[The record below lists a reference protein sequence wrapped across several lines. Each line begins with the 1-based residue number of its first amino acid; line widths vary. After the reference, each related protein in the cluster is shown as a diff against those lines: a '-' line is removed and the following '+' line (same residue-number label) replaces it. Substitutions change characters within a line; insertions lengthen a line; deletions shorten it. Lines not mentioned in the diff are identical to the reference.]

1 MSHSGPLD
9 ALRARLQVLTA
20 PHNIFPA
27 TTWGNPRVMTEVLKK
42 IKRDLESEGAESI
55 NSDRVQVSLAN
66 FVKTQRVENFTQ
78 LKYLCHGLLLP
89 VADNSGCILDSEPLF
104 DRLLE
109 IVSIRKN
116 QAKQFRKCFQG
127 LLGAYFAFDL
137 HTAIEGD
144 GAQVQNWRRLRTF
157 LSDHLPRLLIEAQG
171 RESVPEWLQVLTDH
185 KNLLGET
192 PCLRYSAALV
202 NGDTELLK
210 SACTRLGITATSWIW
225 TDAMMAYLDRVC
237 SSNDREFN
245 AGLPNLLKLVNGRF
259 ALRRDVQAGA
269 RAHFI
274 RWYSE
279 RARVWL
285 SGRVADYQ
293 SRMEVAPAG
302 VKVQD
307 LGYRWGSC
315 GKGDWL
321 YFHWKTILLPTR
333 IAEYVVV
340 HEIAHLHEPHHT
352 PAFWLR
358 VERAMPDYAQR
369 RAWLAEHGI
378 DVEGI

>member
-1 MSHSGPLD
+1 MLAPVKSTGRRMGGSTAESEVCIQVDDLQFAIRRSSRRRTMQITVERTGELILSAPPD
-9 ALRARLQVLTA
+9 VGIDQLRDFVSEKRFWIYTKLAEKERLQRQV
-20 PHNIFPA
+20 
-27 TTWGNPRVMTEVLKK
+27 PRKEYVSGEGFLYLGRTHRLK
-42 IKRDLESEGAESI
+42 
-55 NSDRVQVSLAN
+55 
-66 FVKTQRVENFTQ
+66 
-78 LKYLCHGLLLP
+78 
-89 VADNSGCILDSEPLF
+89 
-104 DRLLE
+104 
-109 IVSIRKN
+109 
-116 QAKQFRKCFQG
+116 
-127 LLGAYFAFDL
+127 
-137 HTAIEGD
+137 
-144 GAQVQNWRRLRTF
+144 
-157 LSDHLPRLLIEAQG
+157 LIETQG
-171 RESVPEWLQVLTDH
+171 P
-185 KNLLGET
+185 
-192 PCLRYSAALV
+192 P
-202 NGDTELLK
+202 
-210 SACTRLGITATSWIW
+210 
-225 TDAMMAYLDRVC
+225 
-237 SSNDREFN
+237 
-245 AGLPNLLKLVNGRF
+245 LKLVNGRF
-259 ALRRDVQAGA
+259 ALRHDAQLGA
-269 RAHFI
+269 REHFI

-315 GKGDWL
+315 GKGNWL
-321 YFHWKTILLPTR
+321 YFHWKTILLPAR